1 MSKLQKNKN
10 IILPKN
16 QLKLYG
22 YNHYFNFFIQLYKKK
37 KLPNTILLSGHKG
50 LGKATFA
57 YHFINYLLSIN
68 EKDKYLIDNY
78 EINEKNKTYTNI
90 CNNTHTN
97 FFLLESIGDDKN
109 IKIESA
115 RNLLEF
121 LNKSTYQSNIK
132 IILIDDATSLNAN
145 SSNALLKA
153 IEEPTENTF
162 FFLINNNSN
171 KILSTIKSRCIEF
184 KFFFTI
190 PEKEKILKNIIK
202 FYDTNF
208 DLNNIDNSFYFD
220 TPGNILRYLLIFKD
234 TNINF
239 SKDKF
244 ECILYLIDKY
254 GIKNDDESLSIISSF
269 VELFYRDLSISK
281 NKDFNIYSMNKN
293 KLLKKINDAKLFN
306 LDKKNLFTS
315 LISTLGHET
324 K

>member
-1 MSKLQKNKN
+1 MKKKIETLEVV
-10 IILPKN
+10 LPKN
-16 QLKLYG
+16 QLNLFG
-22 YNHYFNFFIQLYKKK
+22 YEKHFKSFMQLYEKN
-37 KLPNTILLSGHKG
+37 KLPNTILLSGPRG

-57 YHFINYLLSIN
+57 YHFINYMLSIN
-68 EKDKYLIDNY
+68 DSNIYSTEDMTINPKSFCYKSIMNNTNPNFVLLDCDIGGETIKVDKVRSILNFLSKSTYSSDIKIVLIDNAEY
-78 EINEKNKTYTNI
+78 L
-90 CNNTHTN
+90 NTH
-97 FFLLESIGDDKN
+97 
-109 IKIESA
+109 A
-115 RNLLEF
+115 
-121 LNKSTYQSNIK
+121 
-132 IILIDDATSLNAN
+132 A
-145 SSNALLKA
+145 NALLKA
-153 IEEPTENTF
+153 LEESNNRTF
-162 FFLINNNSN
+162 FFIIHNSYK
-171 KILSTIKSRCIEF
+171 KILDTIRSRCIEF